1 MISQSSPGY
10 TASAAIRDGYEPPRP
25 PRQRRLTPWP
35 GPRDVTSRE
44 YFEAELEEHSAVL
57 AASRAALG
65 EAFERMLTAWVRTV
79 QQGGTLFFF
88 GNGGSAADAQ
98 HLATELTVRY
108 QSNRHAIAAIALTT
122 DTSAL
127 TAAANDFGYEAV
139 FARQLE
145 AIGRPGDLA
154 LGISTSGR
162 SPNIV
167 RALDV
172 ARERGMTAAALT
184 GGDGGLLKGLAD
196 PLIVVPSQHTARI
209 QEMHITLGQMLCGAL
224 EHELGLT

>member
-1 MISQSSPGY
+1 M
-10 TASAAIRDGYEPPRP
+10 
-25 PRQRRLTPWP
+25 
-35 GPRDVTSRE
+35 TSRD
-44 YFEAELEEHSAVL
+44 YFEAELEEHRAVL

-65 EAFERMLTAWVRTV
+65 EAFEQMLAAWVRTA
-79 QQGGTLFFF
+79 QHGGTLFFF

-108 QSNRHAIAAIALTT
+108 QTNRRAIAAIALTT

-127 TAAANDFGYEAV
+127 TAAANYFGYATV
-139 FARQLE
+139 FARQLK

-167 RALDV
+167 RALEV
-172 ARERGMTAAALT
+172 ARERGLTAAALT
-184 GGDGGLLKGLAD
+184 GGDGGLLVGLAD
-196 PLIVVPSQHTARI
+196 PLIVVPSQRTARI
-209 QEMHITLGQMLCGAL
+209 QEMHITLGQMRCGAL
-224 EHELGLT
+224 DHELGLA